1 MFCLEKAP
9 NDLLISSDEVP
20 WINNQVDK
28 FIGLNKFSCYSKS
41 KVTSQEEIEALKKYA
56 DENPQS
62 WKIRFKNKSKL
73 SPWSKNKRSKS
84 TKTINKIVKKYGS
97 HKGIVSFSPSGISS
111 LKAKHLRMTGKMY
124 GTAPKRKNRE
134 DTLSRRS
141 SVKSIVE
148 PSKSKRN
155 GNRNI
160 VRSFFSPDSSAISK
174 VRREADFQ
182 SSKNDIM
189 KNVSTEHDKSVI
201 DLEEHELLRINIE
214 AKVRQSLTIF
224 RIHIALLITGTM
236 QVLSQKPI
244 TKAMISLIGKTI
256 VSRNLWKVRVSR
268 IGLRQLTKPSV
279 RNLREE
285 IKFLLTLQL
294 GK

>member
-1 MFCLEKAP
+1 
-9 NDLLISSDEVP
+9 
-20 WINNQVDK
+20 
-28 FIGLNKFSCYSKS
+28 
-41 KVTSQEEIEALKKYA
+41 
-56 DENPQS
+56 
-62 WKIRFKNKSKL
+62 
-73 SPWSKNKRSKS
+73 
-84 TKTINKIVKKYGS
+84 
-97 HKGIVSFSPSGISS
+97 
-111 LKAKHLRMTGKMY
+111 MTGKMY

-189 KNVSTEHDKSVI
+189 KNESTEHDKSVI

-256 VSRNLWKVRVSR
+256 VSRNL
-268 IGLRQLTKPSV
+268 
-279 RNLREE
+279 
-285 IKFLLTLQL
+285 
-294 GK
+294 